1 MKFTLIFKVPN
12 SAGQLPVPLAA
23 SMDDEKDAN
32 GELEQYKGQ
41 AKKIMRQTSSTSPS
55 PCTIEAGA
63 YSFHYV
69 VVDTPTSSGSK
80 ICFLTLAEKGCP
92 RRLAFDYLDDL
103 QKEFIQLH
111 GQQIDNVERPYK
123 FITFD
128 TFIQKTK
135 KLYTDTRANR
145 NHIKMMSEDLKDIQ
159 GIMTKNIQ
167 DVLGRGEKLE
177 TVTNRSSQLS
187 AETRRFKDKATSL
200 YRELLLRQWAPIAVV
215 AGVVM
220 LLLYIFWR

>member
-1 MKFTLIFKVPN
+1 VPT

-32 GELEQYKGQ
+32 GELERYKGQ
-41 AKKIMRQTSSTSPS
+41 AKKIMRQTTTSSPT

-63 YSFHYV
+63 FSFHYL
-69 VVDTPTSSGSK
+69 VVDAPSSTTGAK

-92 RRLAFDYLDDL
+92 RRQAFDYLDEL

-135 KLYTDTRANR
+135 KLYTDSRANR
-145 NHIKMMSEDLKDIQ
+145 NQMKMMSEDLRDIQ

-177 TVTNRSSQLS
+177 TVTNRTSQLS
-187 AETRRFKDKATSL
+187 AETRRFKDKASSL
-200 YRELLLRQWAPIAVV
+200 YRELLLRQWAPVAVV
-215 AGVVM
+215 VGVVLM
-220 LLLYIFWR
+220 LLYLFWR